1 MGFRKCE
8 MGVSYWFYKK
18 VVVDSTLQAKNVM
31 KKAEFYEVTF
41 FSLTRR
47 LKINIYLNFFTPR
60 LNWTVLQL
68 TWDLPWDPNRR
79 LPLIDLDLNWK
90 PKIHPPLK
98 NWTVLPLPHLMMD
111 RLMPRSCHL
120 DLIFCQPIPI
130 SQWAFV
136 RSLDHKR

>member
-18 VVVDSTLQAKNVM
+18 VVVDSTLQAKNVR

-47 LKINIYLNFFTPR
+47 LKINIYLNFFPPR
-60 LNWTVLQL
+60 LNSTVLQL

-79 LPLIDLDLNWK
+79 LPLIDLDLN
-90 PKIHPPLK
+90 
-98 NWTVLPLPHLMMD
+98 
-111 RLMPRSCHL
+111 
-120 DLIFCQPIPI
+120 
-130 SQWAFV
+130 
-136 RSLDHKR
+136 